1 MDTAHSSQ
9 VHSPAGLRQID
20 AEEMAQ
26 DSFEYLLIVGG
37 IAIAIVAA
45 TIVMATGGTGI
56 VSGVGD
62 LISDVLS

>member
-1 MDTAHSSQ
+1 
-9 VHSPAGLRQID
+9 
-20 AEEMAQ
+20 
-26 DSFEYLLIVGG
+26 VGG

-62 LISDVLS
+62 LISGVLS